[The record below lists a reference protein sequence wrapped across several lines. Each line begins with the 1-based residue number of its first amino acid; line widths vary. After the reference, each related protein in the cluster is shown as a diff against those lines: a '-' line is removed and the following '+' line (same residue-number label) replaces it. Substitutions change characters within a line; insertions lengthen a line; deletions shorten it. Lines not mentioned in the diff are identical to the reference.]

1 MKEIHPKIKIAI
13 LRILRDANH
22 PIGSAVIAHE
32 LKSHG
37 FELSSRSIRLY
48 LQYLEDKGL
57 VGKAMRGREGGR
69 SITPKGIV
77 EIRDAQVF
85 DRVGYTSV
93 KIDSLACQTTL
104 HLAMRTGL
112 IVLNVST
119 IERDDLLQAV
129 EEMLPVFESG
139 LSMGEH
145 LTFCREGENLGHF
158 TIPERKVGIGTVCS
172 VTLNGV
178 MLNHGIPMTSR
189 FGGVLEYN
197 QKQCTRFTDVID
209 YAGTSLD
216 PLEVF
221 IKGKLTSVRETARQ
235 GNGRIGASF
244 RETPSPVVSNVEL
257 IHRKLKIM
265 GLGGILLIGTPNQ
278 PLLDFP
284 VQEGR
289 TGLLVAGGLNP
300 IAAVEEAGISTMNY
314 ALCTLYSF
322 EKLFHYREM
331 QKRAK
336 DFLDREK

>member
-13 LRILRDANH
+13 LRILRDANR
-22 PIGSAVIAHE
+22 PIGSSVISRE

-48 LQYLEDKGL
+48 LQYLEDRGL
-57 VGKAMRGREGGR
+57 VGDAMRGREGGR
-69 SITPKGIV
+69 TITPKGII
-77 EIRDAQVF
+77 EIRDARVF

-104 HLAMRTGL
+104 HLAVRTGL

-119 IERDDLLQAV
+119 IEEDLLQEAV
-129 EEMLPVFESG
+129 DEMLPVFEAG
-139 LSMGEH
+139 LSMGECIT
-145 LTFCREGENLGHF
+145 LCRAGQSLGHF
-158 TIPERKVGIGTVCS
+158 QIPKGKVGIGTVCS

-178 MLNHGIPMTSR
+178 LLKNGIPMMSR

-197 QKQCTRFTDVID
+197 KKQCTRFTDVID

-216 PLEVF
+216 PLVVF
-221 IKGKLTSVRETARQ
+221 IKGKLTSVRDTVRG

-244 RETPSPVVSNVEL
+244 REVPSPVVSDVESL
-257 IHRKLKIM
+257 HRKLKIM

-289 TGLLVAGGLNP
+289 TGIIVAGGLNP
-300 IAAVEEAGISTMNY
+300 VAAIEEAGILTNNF
-314 ALCTLYSF
+314 ALCTLFSY
-322 EKLFHYREM
+322 EKLFHFREM
-331 QKRAK
+331 KKRIETGN
-336 DFLDREK
+336 F